1 MLKQGETIISYTPGG
16 GGYGPPLER
25 EPAHVQKDV
34 AEGWITR
41 ERARDVYGVIIDAD
55 GAVDADATAVRR
67 AEMAGRMGGIRARRG
82 P

>member
-1 MLKQGETIISYTPGG
+1 M
-16 GGYGPPLER
+16 
-25 EPAHVQKDV
+25 HVQKDV

-67 AEMAGRMGGIRARRG
+67 AGMAG
-82 P
+82 